1 MMYRVVSWMG
11 RGLLTLSLFGGAVL
25 LIALSLRGGDKENN
39 ENSLREAAPVPVRIA
54 GVSVKSFEERLMI
67 QGTSRAKIQAMVG
80 PVLGGKLTALHV
92 REGDTV
98 EAGKTLLFEVESEK
112 LQQALEIAQK
122 DLSVALNALEER
134 KMKREQTRVD
144 FEKASVDMARFERL
158 YEDGVVPLDTLEL
171 QQSRYRQLQAVV
183 KLMDAEVALGEN
195 QVEQARAALRIAE
208 KNFNDTKTYAP
219 ISGRVTQKLHEPGE
233 IVGGGNPVVR
243 IEDPAQQEAVGSIP
257 ESRAGQVIPART
269 EVRIR
274 RSGQDLGAF
283 PVSRITP
290 SVMPAL
296 RTVEVRVDLP
306 PSMTEAMLPGAPLD
320 MELVFSRRESLAAPA
335 VAVLR
340 RADRALVFT
349 VAEGKAREVP
359 VTPGMEQDGWVEV
372 SGEGIGDSL
381 QVVVEGQNFLE
392 DGRPVSLSGG
402 SES

>member
-1 MMYRVVSWMG
+1 
-11 RGLLTLSLFGGAVL
+11 TLQ
-25 LIALSLRGGDKENN
+25 R
-39 ENSLREAAPVPVRIA
+39 
-54 GVSVKSFEERLMI
+54 
-67 QGTSRAKIQAMVG
+67 
-80 PVLGGKLTALHV
+80 
-92 REGDTV
+92 
-98 EAGKTLLFEVESEK
+98 
-112 LQQALEIAQK
+112 ALEIAQK
-122 DLSVALNALEER
+122 DLAVALNALEER

-144 FEKASVDMARFERL
+144 FEKASVDLARFERL

-219 ISGRVTQKLHEPGE
+219 ISGRVTLKLHEPGE
-233 IVGGGNPVVR
+233 IVGGGNPIVR
-243 IEDPAQQEAVGSIP
+243 IEDPSQQEAVGSIP
-257 ESRAGQVIPART
+257 ESRAAQAVPGQT
-269 EVRIR
+269 EVRLR
-274 RSGQDLGAF
+274 RGGQDLGTF
-283 PVSRITP
+283 PVSRVTP

-306 PSMTEAMLPGAPLD
+306 AAVTEAMLPGAPLD
-320 MELVFSRRESLAAPA
+320 MELVFSRRESLAALA

-349 VAEGKAREVP
+349 VADGKAREVA